1 MKKLF
6 VPAGLVLFACTIS
19 ASASPPKGV
28 SAEILTRGAY
38 QPFKVKT
45 DHASPIDFQAIARS
59 EFDIVVRQHTYEPHG
74 YTGWHKYP
82 GPVFI
87 TVTQGALTFY
97 AHDDPT
103 CTPTVVRKGR
113 RLRRM
118 MAMAHIGVNQSDEHA
133 MDLSVILAPVGGPF
147 RDELPLPEF
156 DCGF

>member
-1 MKKLF
+1 MKKLL

-38 QPFKVKT
+38 EPFKVKT

-59 EFDIVVRQHTYEPHG
+59 EFDIVVREHTYEPHG
-74 YTGWHKYP
+74 YTGWHKHP

-103 CTPTVVRKGR
+103 CTPTVVRKGEGYVDDGHG
-113 RLRRM
+113 
-118 MAMAHIGVNQSDEHA
+118 HIGVNQSDEPA